1 MPLGWM
7 EMETE
12 WLRVM
17 GGSWAVGLWR
27 ALVPGATS
35 SLCLGR
41 PTGSLGLQTSVL
53 SPRPSSVLSGSTLLG
68 PSSRPLYTYSCSS
81 EGPRLGL
88 G

>member
-41 PTGSLGLQTSVL
+41 PTGSLGLQTSCPVSQAQL
-53 SPRPSSVLSGSTLLG
+53 CPQWVHPPGPLFPSTLHLQ
-68 PSSRPLYTYSCSS
+68 L
-81 EGPRLGL
+81 LL
-88 G
+88 